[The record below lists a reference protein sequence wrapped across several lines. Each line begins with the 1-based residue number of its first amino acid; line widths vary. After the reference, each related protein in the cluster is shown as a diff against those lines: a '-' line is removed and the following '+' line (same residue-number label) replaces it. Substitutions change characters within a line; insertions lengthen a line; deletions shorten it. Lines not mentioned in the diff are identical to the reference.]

1 MIDNTNKDDVL
12 DDNTARSTKDT
23 LRSNLFAPKPWQRL
37 IYMLVFAVLLHV
49 ASLTMWVLVALQF
62 LFSLFTG
69 KDNADLRSLGA
80 AIGTY
85 IHQALDFLT
94 YTKEEKPFPF
104 SPWPDSTTSAAEKT
118 ALVESVESDSQS

>member
-1 MIDNTNKDDVL
+1 MVDDTNKDDVL
-12 DDNTARSTKDT
+12 DDNTPQSAKDT
-23 LRSNLFAPKPWQRL
+23 LRSNLFAPKQWQRL

-85 IHQALDFLT
+85 IHQTLDFLT
-94 YTKEEKPFPF
+94 YNTEEKPFPF
-104 SPWPDSTTSAAEKT
+104 SPWPSSTASVVEKT
-118 ALVESVESDSQS
+118 ALAEPVESDTQN